1 MYKITLAP
9 HAIKNISKLEKSLQY
24 AVRDYIK
31 NLESLGN
38 LDDIHAA
45 GGEELKGNL
54 KGLWKFKHKSFKDYR
69 LIGYLKEE
77 KWFLMLCVEN
87 RSGVYKNKDDLAKK
101 IRKAKK

>member
-9 HAIKNISKLEKSLQY
+9 HAIKDISKLEKTLQY
-24 AVRDYIK
+24 AVRDYLK
-31 NLESLGN
+31 NLESLEN

-54 KGLWKFKHKSFKDYR
+54 KGLWKFKHKSFKDLR

-77 KWFLMLCVEN
+77 KWFLMLCIEN
-87 RSGVYKNKDDLAKK
+87 RREVYKNKDNLARKIRNAKK
-101 IRKAKK
+101 